1 MFHNHKSIIAE
12 ILSKTPLLPGEL
24 ATAVTLLIFIFS
36 AVFTSRF
43 SRIHNK
49 AAITV
54 DSTTVIYIKKP
65 ENLKGLNA
73 LLDTTDIHFDKVEF
87 DWVAQMLGWRRFQIG
102 RYEISKDYSYNAFL
116 KKLAYGIQDPVRVT
130 ILPGLMEDR
139 FVSDVSRY
147 FKFNGNDLWKAMH
160 DTTLLD
166 SLGVPEKDIFGRMLP
181 NTYRFYWTSTPGQFL
196 QKMLSEFKRDVTLR
210 YQDRLSQLKMPVDK
224 IVTLASIIEWEA
236 KDPNE
241 KPKISGLYWNRLK
254 KGWLLQADPTINF
267 IIGDRRRLL
276 YKDYQIKNPY
286 NTYLYRGLPPG
297 PITNPSMG
305 SIRAA
310 LFPQDNDYMY
320 MVATP
325 SGDHAFSK
333 TYAEHLKKSA
343 KWRRWIRKQYRIKRE
358 KEREEKQ
365 SKR

>member
-1 MFHNHKSIIAE
+1 MFQNHKSIIAD
-12 ILSKTPLLPGEL
+12 ILSKTPLLPAEL
-24 ATAVTLLIFIFS
+24 AIAITLFIFAFS
-36 AVFTSRF
+36 IVFTSRF
-43 SRIHNK
+43 TRIYNK
-49 AAITV
+49 SAITV
-54 DSTTVIYIKKP
+54 DSTTVIYINKP
-65 ENLKGLNA
+65 EDLKGLNA
-73 LLDTTDIHFDKVEF
+73 LLDTTDIHFDRNEF
-87 DWVAQMLGWRRFQIG
+87 NWVAKMLGWRRFQTG
-102 RYEISKDYSYNAFL
+102 RYEISKDYTYNTFL
-116 KKLAYGIQDPVRVT
+116 RKLAYGIQDPVRVT

-139 FVSDVSRY
+139 FVTEVSQY

-160 DTTLLD
+160 DSTMMD
-166 SLGVPEKDIFGRMLP
+166 SLGVPEKDVFGRMLP
-181 NTYRFYWTSTPGQFL
+181 NTYRFYWTSTPEQFI
-196 QKMLSEFKRDVTLR
+196 QKMLSEFHQDVTQK
-210 YQDRLSQLKMPVDK
+210 YKDQFNQLNMSVNK

-297 PITNPSMG
+297 PITNPSMS
-305 SIRAA
+305 SIKAA
-310 LFPQDNDYMY
+310 WFPQDNDYMY

-333 TYAEHLKKSA
+333 TYAEHLKKSE
-343 KWRRWIRKQYRIKRE
+343 KWRKWIRKQYRIKRE
-358 KEREEKQ
+358 REREANSKQ
-365 SKR
+365 